1 MHFPIERFG
10 SLDYDARASAMSA
23 WFRMKDFRSRAIRS
37 RKWQWMI
44 EAEMAHNSAI
54 LAIRDVK
61 YWAEKAKEKNH
72 V

>member
-10 SLDYDARASAMSA
+10 SLDYDARAKATLAWQMARRFRQAANNFRKLDMPNNSKAM
-23 WFRMKDFRSRAIRS
+23 
-37 RKWQWMI
+37 
-44 EAEMAHNSAI
+44 HNSAI

-61 YWAEKAKEKNH
+61 YWAEKAKEKNR